1 MNILVE
7 NRFKDI
13 INGDKDDET
22 IFERAK
28 YFAKSETD
36 KRIEELKQNQDDLK
50 NTVNSLTDL
59 KSKQERAR
67 QELEASK
74 EKAIKDK
81 ERLLKNKEEALSA
94 AVNQYNIAIKVGRDS
109 YVASKMR
116 NSRISTA
123 FFNIITLC
131 VLIYM
136 FYALF
141 FPEKL
146 DNFISINIFTIIDGV
161 PSETGCYSL
170 RTLIS
175 AGGFR
180 FDNIFC
186 QIIYF
191 KIYFIGKIRVKKR
204 SIRQ

>member
-1 MNILVE
+1 M
-7 NRFKDI
+7 
-13 INGDKDDET
+13 
-22 IFERAK
+22 
-28 YFAKSETD
+28 
-36 KRIEELKQNQDDLK
+36 
-50 NTVNSLTDL
+50 
-59 KSKQERAR
+59 
-67 QELEASK
+67 
-74 EKAIKDK
+74 
-81 ERLLKNKEEALSA
+81 SA

-170 RTLIS
+170 RTLICAGVLGLITYS
-175 AGGFR
+175 AKLFISR
-180 FDNIFC
+180 FISSE
-186 QIIYF
+186 
-191 KIYFIGKIRVKKR
+191 KIRVKKDQFANEYFAKIKLE
-204 SIRQ
+204 SQK